1 MTGSGQRPWGAS
13 FSRLL
18 IAGVVSPLGDAMATL
33 ALILYV
39 QETANTGTA
48 VGLLLLSGSA
58 GPLLAPLMG
67 VAADR
72 VDRRVV
78 LVTCAAGQA
87 VVVGL
92 MAALLPSWQ
101 VLLAFVFAGS
111 LLATAQQPAFQALL
125 PTIVEDQGLP
135 RANALLAG
143 GREFG
148 SVLGPPF
155 AGLLYPLIHTRGVL
169 VIDAG
174 SFVVSVWLFTRLPK
188 PARQPGR
195 SATSR
200 GLKGVRVDAVDGLRY
215 VFGHSVI
222 RALTIGFWLIVFCTG
237 ADDLVLPFLGRD
249 TLHTDAFGIGLLL
262 AGASIGLVAML
273 SVLAAASRARRG
285 PVRSH
290 GSERGRLVG
299 PTARIRA
306 ALLGFALA
314 SVGNLLTAVA
324 PGVTVAVATQVLRG
338 SGLALIDT
346 NVQTVLQRES
356 DPRKLGRVMANV
368 WGGVGLAAALSYAA
382 GGPLLDATSPR
393 TMFIIIGTSG
403 LACTLFTMVLL
414 RRPRPRAAADAD
426 AAREI

>member
-1 MTGSGQRPWGAS
+1 MTGNGQRPGGSA

-18 IAGVVSPLGDAMATL
+18 VAGVVSPLGDAMATL

-39 QETANTGTA
+39 QQTANTGTA

-67 VAADR
+67 VVADR

-92 MAALLPSWQ
+92 MAGLLPAWQ

-111 LLATAQQPAFQALL
+111 LLATAQQPAFQAVL
-125 PTIVEDQGLP
+125 PSLVEDQGLP

-148 SVLGPPF
+148 SVFGTPL

-174 SFVVSVWLFTRLPK
+174 SFVTSVWLFAHLPK
-188 PARQPGR
+188 LPREPGR
-195 SATSR
+195 AATSR
-200 GLKGVRVDAVDGLRY
+200 GLKGVRDEAVDGLRY
-215 VFGHSVI
+215 VFGHNVI

-249 TLHTDAFGIGLLL
+249 TLHTGTFGIGLLL
-262 AGASIGLVAML
+262 AGASIGLVTTL
-273 SVLAAASRARRG
+273 SVLAATSRARRG
-285 PVRSH
+285 PRKEH
-290 GSERGRLVG
+290 GLRTWPAHWADGQIRAVLVG
-299 PTARIRA
+299 FGMA
-306 ALLGFALA
+306 A
-314 SVGNLLTAVA
+314 VGNLLTAFA
-324 PGVTVAVATQVLRG
+324 PIVGVAVATQVVRG
-338 SGLALIDT
+338 SGLALVDT
-346 NVQTVLQRES
+346 NVQTVLNGNPTLRS
-356 DPRKLGRVMANV
+356 S
-368 WGGVGLAAALSYAA
+368 VG
-382 GGPLLDATSPR
+382 
-393 TMFIIIGTSG
+393 
-403 LACTLFTMVLL
+403 
-414 RRPRPRAAADAD
+414 
-426 AAREI
+426 